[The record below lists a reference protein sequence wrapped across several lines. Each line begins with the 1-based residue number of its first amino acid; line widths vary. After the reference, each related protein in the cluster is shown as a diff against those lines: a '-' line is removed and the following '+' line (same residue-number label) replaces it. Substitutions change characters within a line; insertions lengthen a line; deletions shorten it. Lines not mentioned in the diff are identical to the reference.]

1 MRKALL
7 VSVAVCLLGA
17 GGFAFAAGVATKGV
31 NIRST
36 GFTPKTVSVAG
47 GDTVQWKNLDTVNHQ
62 IVANSGAF
70 ASPVI
75 RPSGTYARRMDT
87 PGIYPYHDA
96 LKPTLKGTVRVT
108 GAPPSVSAGVT
119 PPIVTAGNAVRISGV
134 ISPAAVG
141 DTVVVYAQPYPQ
153 LSFVE
158 IARLQT
164 TTNGVYDFMHT
175 PTILTSYK
183 TIWKG
188 KESAVV
194 RTAVSPALS
203 LTKIGNWFV
212 VRARAA
218 KSFSGRWVYAQRLNQ
233 FGQWVSLR
241 KVFLNRQS
249 TQRFKI
255 TSLRPGLSRLRVYM
269 TTNQAGAGYAFSSSR
284 ILTVRRR

>member
-1 MRKALL
+1 MKKALL
-7 VSVAVCLLGA
+7 VSAAVCVLGA

-36 GFTPKTVSVAG
+36 GFTPRTVTVVG
-47 GDTVQWKNLDTVNHQ
+47 GDTVQWRNLDTVNHQ
-62 IVANSGAF
+62 IVANNGAF
-70 ASPVI
+70 ASAAI
-75 RPSGTYARRMDT
+75 RPNGTYARRMDT
-87 PGIYPYHDA
+87 PGSFPYHDA
-96 LKPTLKGTVRVT
+96 LKPTLRGTVRVT
-108 GAPPSVSAGVT
+108 GAAPSVSAGVT
-119 PPIVTAGNAVRISGV
+119 PPIVTAGNAVHISGA

-141 DTVVVYAQPYPQ
+141 DTVIVYAQSYPQ

-158 IARLQT
+158 IARVLT
-164 TTNGVYDFMHT
+164 TTNGVYDFAHT

-183 TIWKG
+183 TAWKG

-203 LTKIGNWFV
+203 LARVGNWFV

-218 KSFSGRWVYAQRLNQ
+218 KSFSGRWVYVQRLSQ

-249 TQRFKI
+249 TQRFKLP
-255 TSLRPGLSRLRVYM
+255 TLRPGLSRIRVYM
-269 TTNQAGAGYAFSSSR
+269 TTNQAGAGYVFSSSQ
-284 ILTVRRR
+284 IITVRRR